1 MMLGALITCVHFGA
15 AIASGAA
22 PLQQKLSSK
31 AIEFAGLWV
40 VLGTVLF
47 AASLLDDSKR
57 KKWPEP

>member
-1 MMLGALITCVHFGA
+1 MLGALITCVHFGA
-15 AIASGAA
+15 AIASGTA
-22 PLQQKLSSK
+22 PLQQRLSYK
-31 AIEFAGLWV
+31 AIELAGIWV